1 MPVAASSRRR
11 RDWMFTAVPSV
22 RRTPVRRNAAER
34 SALRRTGVLR
44 TEGTAV
50 NIQSRRR
57 RLLAATGMGLLL
69 GGLASCHY
77 GSEYTLPTLNVP
89 NSVAIADVD
98 GDGIPDLLVATT
110 ADQGNVQN
118 PGFANVI
125 LGNHS
130 SPGTFHTG

>member
-1 MPVAASSRRR
+1 M
-11 RDWMFTAVPSV
+11 
-22 RRTPVRRNAAER
+22 
-34 SALRRTGVLR
+34 
-44 TEGTAV
+44 

-57 RLLAATGMGLLL
+57 RLLAAMGLGLLL

-77 GSEYTLPTLNVP
+77 GSDYTFPTFNVP

-130 SPGTFHTG
+130 SPGTFRVGETSGFIWWPTSLPGVSRSSCTERVRAPTRRP